1 MTAFCQRAVF
11 ALMTLALSVLLSH
24 GTAYAA
30 ITIPLT
36 VNLSENVTVTGTP
49 RIAVD
54 VGGTT
59 RYADYTGGSG
69 SSTLTFTLSPQAGD
83 VDLDGITVTSPIQ
96 LNSGTIKDAAGNDAT
111 LTFTPP
117 NTSGI
122 KIDYPSL
129 SLDFIADADG
139 RYTLNGTV
147 YNDLTSFLSA
157 AGGAFSR
164 ASTATY
170 FDISGVMQ
178 TASSGTPRFDYDP
191 VTHATKGL
199 LIEES
204 RTNYNKSSSIL
215 PTHLNNTPT
224 ITSNVG
230 TDPMGGTTADQI
242 DAGAN
247 NYGVWGD
254 NTVTPLSASTQYT
267 ISAFVKRISGGNRIV
282 FGVPNQFTGNAGDW
296 VTTFDFSTN
305 SFSGTNA
312 NLSNTTYKDIGN
324 GWIRISF
331 TATTAATSTGG
342 GPVLY
347 AAGSAIIFQVWGIQ
361 TEAGVTTTS
370 YIPTSGATVTRN
382 SDSISMPTGSW
393 YNSSTGTALASVSL
407 PNLGGVKYPGLYAFD
422 DGTANNSIYADIAD
436 VTSDQLS
443 SLIVA
448 GGTFSFSGTG
458 TTVLAGNTYK
468 FASYYNGA
476 IGARCASNGT
486 LHGLDSSITLPTVTT
501 LRLGRQ
507 RGASDPLNGWISA
520 FKYYPLQVADTQ
532 LQLLSQ

>member
-157 AGGAFSR
+157 AGGAFAR
-164 ASTATY
+164 TSTATY
-170 FDISGVMQ
+170 FDTSGVMQ
-178 TASSGTPRFDYDP
+178 TASSDSPRFDYDP
-191 VTHATKGL
+191 VTHAQKGL
-199 LIEES
+199 LIEEG
-204 RTNYNKSSSIL
+204 RTNFILRSQEINNSWWSSL
-215 PTHLNNTPT
+215 YCT
-224 ITSNVG
+224 ITPDTTISPDG
-230 TDPMGGTTADQI
+230 TMTADAFWGTTGGTNMLYKNAI
-242 DAGAN
+242 S
-247 NYGVWGD
+247 
-254 NTVTPLSASTQYT
+254 VTPSSNYTFSAYFKKINTNDVRLRVFDGAT
-267 ISAFVKRISGGNRIV
+267 GAISLGSMTFNFNSIMITASSG
-282 FGVPNQFTGNAGDW
+282 
-296 VTTFDFSTN
+296 FST
-305 SFSGTNA
+305 
-312 NLSNTTYKDIGN
+312 SNFQSIGN
-324 GWIRISF
+324 GWYRIWGVFNSSSN
-331 TATTAATSTGG
+331 TS
-342 GPVLY
+342 VILY
-347 AAGSAIIFQVWGIQ
+347 LFPNNTNDTSGAYVWGTQLEAGSFP
-361 TEAGVTTTS
+361 TS
-370 YIPTSGATVTRN
+370 YIPTTTAAMTRAADALNVPIGGWFNPASG
-382 SDSISMPTGSW
+382 SISSITTSSGMSSSSYPGIVDFYLSGTERFGTY
-393 YNSSTGTALASVSL
+393 YNSSGSGLVAQQRSGGTNPTIGINGSYSGILVKNAASFGNSGTHLSTNGSSVLASS
-407 PNLGGVKYPGLYAFD
+407 GGGFPTGIITLRIGRFD
-422 DGTANNSIYADIAD
+422 NYLNGY
-436 VTSDQLS
+436 LS
-443 SLIVA
+443 SL
-448 GGTFSFSGTG
+448 
-458 TTVLAGNTYK
+458 
-468 FASYYNGA
+468 
-476 IGARCASNGT
+476 
-486 LHGLDSSITLPTVTT
+486 
-501 LRLGRQ
+501 
-507 RGASDPLNGWISA
+507 
-520 FKYYPLQVADTQ
+520 KYYPSQVADTQ
-532 LQLLSQ
+532 LQRLSQ